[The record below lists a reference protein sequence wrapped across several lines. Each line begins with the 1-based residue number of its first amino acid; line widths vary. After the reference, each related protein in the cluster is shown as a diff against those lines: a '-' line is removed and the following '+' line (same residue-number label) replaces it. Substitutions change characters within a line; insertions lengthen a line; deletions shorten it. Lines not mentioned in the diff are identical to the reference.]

1 MNQKIKIRIL
11 PIFIFLAF
19 LTLTV
24 KINNIF
30 DLYNHPER
38 TNKINL
44 TTAQAL
50 ADEQS
55 SSKTNELVKVL
66 NSSPSQSSSSS
77 TKQENAFTQS
87 EILILQELAERREA
101 LDKRSNEI
109 DKRATQLKIAEEEID
124 KKLEQLKVYEQKLE
138 KLLQKYNQ
146 KEQENIVALIKLYT
160 SMKPKDAAR
169 LFNTLDMDITVALL
183 RGMKPSNAS
192 AILSQMDSAKARIVT
207 SELIGNNI
215 K

>member
-1 MNQKIKIRIL
+1 MNNKLKIRIL

-38 TNKINL
+38 KNIVNITP
-44 TTAQAL
+44 AQAL
-50 ADEQS
+50 ADEPS
-55 SSKTNELVKVL
+55 SQKTDELAKVL
-66 NSSPSQSSSSS
+66 NSSPSQKTAASS
-77 TKQENAFTQS
+77 KQENTFTQS
-87 EILILQELAERREA
+87 EILILQELAERRET
-101 LDKRSNEI
+101 LDKKSQEI

-124 KKLEQLKVYEQKLE
+124 KKLEQLKIYEQKLE
-138 KLLQKYNQ
+138 KLIQKYNQ
-146 KEQENIVALIKLYT
+146 KEHENIASLIKLYT

-169 LFNTLDMDITVALL
+169 LFNSLDMDITVALL
-183 RGMKPSNAS
+183 RGMKPSTAS
-192 AILSQMDSAKARIVT
+192 AILSQMDSGKARIVT
-207 SELIGNNI
+207 SELIGNNL

>member
-11 PIFIFLAF
+11 PTFIFLAF

-38 TNKINL
+38 KNTIDI

-50 ADEQS
+50 AKEQTP
-55 SSKTNELVKVL
+55 SKTDELTKAL
-66 NSSPSQSSSSS
+66 NSSPSKNTSS
-77 TKQENAFTQS
+77 TSKQDNAFTQS
-87 EILILQELAERREA
+87 EILILQELAERRET
-101 LDKRSNEI
+101 LDRRATEI

-138 KLLQKYNQ
+138 QLLQKYNQ
-146 KEQENIVALIKLYT
+146 KEQENIASLIKLYT

-192 AILSQMDSAKARIVT
+192 AILSQMDSAKARTVT